1 MKPMCSTRMTATTPT
16 TIDLFLQD
24 FVTSHRILNQRCTWT
39 ALTSRRFLE
48 SGAGRKVFHFRSGEA
63 DHYAVGTLLDLPDGD
78 CYRFEL
84 VHPATRGLGAEEHR
98 FDCLRMMSADTHNG
112 LTVSRPEGQE
122 GTLVIQLTT
131 RNRGLMNVAFV
142 VRDGLT
148 LSAPILVA

>member
-1 MKPMCSTRMTATTPT
+1 MTTTPT

-48 SGAGRKVFHFRSGEA
+48 SGAGRKVFQFQSGDA
-63 DHYAVGTLLDLPDGD
+63 NHYAIGTLLDLPDGD

-84 VHPATRGLGAEEHR
+84 VHSAARGLAPEEHR
-98 FDCLRMMSADTHNG
+98 FDCLRMMSAETHNG

-142 VRDGLT
+142 VREGLT
-148 LSAPILVA
+148 LAAPILVA